1 MRTYVIVTGI
11 VFTLVTLAHFGL
23 IASKPES
30 ISDPVF
36 MVSTAISTGLA
47 IWSWVTLRRAR

>member
-1 MRTYVIVTGI
+1 MRTYVIVTSI
-11 VFTLVTLAHFGL
+11 VFTLVTVAHFGL

-47 IWSWVTLRRAR
+47 VWSWVTLRRAR